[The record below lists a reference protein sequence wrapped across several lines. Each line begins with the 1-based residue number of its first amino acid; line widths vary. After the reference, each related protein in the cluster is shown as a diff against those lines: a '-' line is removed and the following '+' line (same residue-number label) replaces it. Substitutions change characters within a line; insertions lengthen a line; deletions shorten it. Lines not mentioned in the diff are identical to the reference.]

1 METVSVSE
9 QVVDHDALVAD
20 LREIALRTA
29 ALGKKGRYAGKAFH
43 EAARTIE
50 GLRPDR
56 ATILRPGALEKL
68 QAIGKSTAAE
78 IRNLVRDGRS
88 PRLEEL
94 RRIPSSVLE
103 MGAVDGI
110 GTAEAIRLFEEEG
123 IDGVDALMVRLQEDG
138 AADLGLSLDAIREA
152 LERYEREPPAHRL
165 PVALPIAEALIRHFE
180 RAGVRATVV
189 GAARRLEEAVH
200 ELELAVDADPARAEL
215 LLESHPRI
223 ARVVSAEGEPP
234 VRARAIDGFVIVLH
248 SPLGRSWGRLVA
260 ETTGPADYVAT
271 LGSAEGEDELALH
284 AAAGIAWVP
293 PERRDDPTRPEGEAL
308 IEERD
313 LLGMV
318 HCHTLY
324 SDGKQSIEAMARAA
338 EARGFRYLT
347 ITDHSQTAH
356 YAKGLKLDQMKRQ
369 WEEIDAVQE
378 KVGIRLLKGIES
390 DILKD
395 GSLDYDDEVLEH
407 LDVVIASIHMRHKL
421 DEDGM
426 TARILKALRHPCFK
440 IWGHPL
446 GRLILGRDPVPCRL
460 EEIFDVAAEER
471 CAIEINGDPHRMDLP
486 PEHVRAA
493 RARGIPFVV
502 SSDAHSTRTLHYT
515 RWGISV
521 ARRGGLGKDAVL
533 NTLPADEFAERVR
546 PYH

>member
-1 METVSVSE
+1 MRVVSATE

-20 LREIALRTA
+20 LQEIALRTA
-29 ALGKKGRYAGKAFH
+29 ALGKKKRYAGKAFH

-68 QAIGKSTAAE
+68 QSIGKSTAAE
-78 IRNLVRDGRS
+78 IRHLVREGRS

-110 GTAEAIRLFEEEG
+110 GTSEAVRLFEEEG
-123 IDGVDALMVRLQEDG
+123 IDGIDALMRRLQEDG
-138 AADLGLSLDAIREA
+138 AADLGLSVDEIRKA
-152 LERYEREPPAHRL
+152 LERYDAQPPGHRL
-165 PVALPIAEALIRHFE
+165 PVALPIAETLIRHFE
-180 RAGVRATVV
+180 RAGVRAAIV
-189 GAARRLEEAVH
+189 GAARRLEEAVPA
-200 ELELAVDADPARAEL
+200 LELAVDAEAARAEL
-215 LLESHPRI
+215 ILESHPRI
-223 ARVVSAEGEPP
+223 ARIVSDDGESP
-234 VRARAIDGFVIVLH
+234 VRARAMDGFVVALH
-248 SPLGRSWGRLVA
+248 SPEGRSWGRLVA
-260 ETTGPADYVAT
+260 ETTGPDEYVAT
-271 LGSAEGEDELALH
+271 LGDAQGADELAVH
-284 AAAGIAWVP
+284 AAAGIRWVP
-293 PERRDDPTRPEGEAL
+293 PERRDDPSRPADEAL

-313 LLGMV
+313 LQGMI

-324 SDGKQSIEAMARAA
+324 SDGKQTIEEMARAA

-356 YAKGLKLDQMKRQ
+356 YAKGLKVDQMKRQ
-369 WEEIDAVQE
+369 WAEVDEVQE

-395 GSLDYDDEVLEH
+395 GSLDYDDSVLEQ

-426 TARILKALRHPCFK
+426 TARIIKALRHPCFK

-486 PEHVRAA
+486 SEHVRAL
-493 RARGIPFVV
+493 RDRGIPFVV
-502 SSDAHSTRTLHYT
+502 SSDAHSTRTFHYT

-521 ARRGGLGKDAVL
+521 ARRGGLGPEAVL
-533 NTLPADEFAERVR
+533 NTLGPDEFAAAVR